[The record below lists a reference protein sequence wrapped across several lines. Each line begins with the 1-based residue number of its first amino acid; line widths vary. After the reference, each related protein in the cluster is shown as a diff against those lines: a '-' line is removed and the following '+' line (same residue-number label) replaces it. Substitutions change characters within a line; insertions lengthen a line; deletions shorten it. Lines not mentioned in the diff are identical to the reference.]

1 MQDEIVSNVPL
12 EEGGPD
18 TRRFLRETGAAA
30 EIAAIV
36 EPVLEDLGFRLV
48 RVKVQGGGGTVDK
61 IVQLMAERPD
71 GSITIDDCETISK
84 QVSPVLDVANPV
96 SGAYRLEI
104 SSPGID
110 RPLVRPSDFE
120 DWSGHEAKIELTE
133 PVGGRRKFKGMLEG
147 FEDGEVRIEA
157 DTGEHGIQH
166 LGLPVHLISDARLV
180 LTDDLIRDALARAKK
195 RHSDRPGDGA
205 ELDED
210 DLED

>member
-61 IVQLMAERPD
+61 IVQLMVERPD

-96 SGAYRLEI
+96 SGRTASRFRLPVSTAAGASERFR
-104 SSPGID
+104 G
-110 RPLVRPSDFE
+110 LVR
-120 DWSGHEAKIELTE
+120 T
-133 PVGGRRKFKGMLEG
+133 
-147 FEDGEVRIEA
+147 
-157 DTGEHGIQH
+157 
-166 LGLPVHLISDARLV
+166 
-180 LTDDLIRDALARAKK
+180 
-195 RHSDRPGDGA
+195 
-205 ELDED
+205 
-210 DLED
+210 